1 MTLKKR
7 QYDYQRI
14 TVINEPLTF
23 KCKELNEE
31 KTYYKRIYS
40 KIPENEMNF
49 LNIDTKSDI

>member
-1 MTLKKR
+1 M
-7 QYDYQRI
+7 
-14 TVINEPLTF
+14 INEPLTF

-49 LNIDTKSDI
+49 LNINTNVNI

>member
-1 MTLKKR
+1 M
-7 QYDYQRI
+7 
-14 TVINEPLTF
+14 INEPLTF

-49 LNIDTKSDI
+49 LNIDTNNNEIPE